1 MAVAALTTRKEQLE
15 TELRKCESALFAAES
30 EYLQA
35 DHSQCGSVLK
45 GFEGFLSSKDTLR
58 KRARAYRPEDKIFS
72 LSSKSSPATQELEES
87 QTMAEELGGVMGPGR
102 GKVIATKGSAQKG
115 WQ

>member
-1 MAVAALTTRKEQLE
+1 MKALVAQHACICIRMVLDSIAEAARPSAILHQQQFRLHYRHLSVGTDELTAAWAVQ
-15 TELRKCESALFAAES
+15 
-30 EYLQA
+30 
-35 DHSQCGSVLK
+35 
-45 GFEGFLSSKDTLR
+45 
-58 KRARAYRPEDKIFS
+58 
-72 LSSKSSPATQELEES
+72 TQELEES

>member
-1 MAVAALTTRKEQLE
+1 MAVAALTTRREQLE
-15 TELRKCESALFAAES
+15 AELQKCEKALFAAES

-58 KRARAYRPEDKIFS
+58 KRARAYRPEDRVFS
-72 LSSKSSPATQELEES
+72 LSSKSSPATLELEES
-87 QTMAEELGGVMGPGR
+87 QRDAEELGGVMGPGR
-102 GKVIATKGSAQKG
+102 GKVIAQKGSAQKG

>member
-1 MAVAALTTRKEQLE
+1 MLRADKLT
-15 TELRKCESALFAAES
+15 A
-30 EYLQA
+30 
-35 DHSQCGSVLK
+35 
-45 GFEGFLSSKDTLR
+45 
-58 KRARAYRPEDKIFS
+58 ARAVQ
-72 LSSKSSPATQELEES
+72 TQELEES